1 MECRVRRGP
10 AFKERSVIKTAI
22 IHPQLIS
29 ALAQCGHK
37 TQILLADAN
46 YSFVTHSPPTATV
59 VYLNLAPGMIG
70 SPTILE
76 HLMETIAVEQAT
88 MMIWP
93 ETFTN
98 SIVEEFR
105 QRLPPT
111 CPLEYLEREAFY
123 DCVKSDRT
131 LLVIASGEMRRFANL
146 LLTVAPCV

>member
-1 MECRVRRGP
+1 M
-10 AFKERSVIKTAI
+10 IKTAI

-29 ALAQCGHK
+29 TLAQCGHK

-70 SPTILE
+70 SPAILE
-76 HLMETIAVEQAT
+76 YLIQTIAIEHAT
-88 MMIWP
+88 MMQWP

-105 QRLPPT
+105 QRLPST
-111 CPLEYLEREAFY
+111 CPLEYMEREAFY
-123 DCVKSDRT
+123 ASVKSDRT

-146 LLTVAPCV
+146 LLTVAPCG